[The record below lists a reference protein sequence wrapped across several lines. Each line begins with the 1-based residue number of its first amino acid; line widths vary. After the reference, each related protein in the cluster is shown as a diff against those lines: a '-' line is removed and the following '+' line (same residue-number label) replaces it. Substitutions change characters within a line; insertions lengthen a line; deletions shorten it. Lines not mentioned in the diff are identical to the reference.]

1 MSEMRQ
7 WRHGY
12 RCCLS
17 LAVFLPSCLSVFAA
31 MLVPLP
37 AGAQQQPAQLD
48 CRAEFQAAAPGY
60 GFAREEHATL
70 PSGEQVRVGEVH
82 FTRLPVFSVS
92 DPDEDNFLFR
102 WANRIHILTRP
113 GIIEEQLLFASGE
126 QINAR
131 LLDESARLL
140 RRQGYFHDAD
150 IRPVSRCG
158 DTVDV
163 EVITKDNWSL
173 TPSLSF
179 DRQGGQSTYSVG
191 LRDSNLLGRGQLLAV
206 TDGQELDR
214 RSTELL
220 FQDNNVFGSRIRN
233 RVSLINS
240 DDGDTRAFDLDLPF
254 YALDSRRAWALRLKD
269 DQRQDPQFLRGNEVS
284 EVTHREQDYLAEW
297 GFSPGLQNGL
307 ARRWRVGLR
316 YQANEF
322 SRSMDLP
329 PPAQFPRDREIGY
342 VYAGLELI
350 ADDYT
355 TAFNLDQIYRTEDLH
370 LGFDLTLE
378 LGVAS
383 PALGADGD
391 YLIARGSFSDTL
403 GYDDDSLWQHSLSFE
418 GFYDR
423 ARETSEDVLLR
434 YENRYFRRQTAQR
447 SFFARAEAVYS
458 RNLRGHRQVV
468 LGAQTG
474 ARAFDNRFLVGDR
487 RLVVSVEERLYTD
500 IHLFNLIRVG
510 AAVFADAGRTWAD
523 DGNTGTAGD
532 WLTDVGFGLRLAS
545 SKAAS
550 DRVAHLDF
558 AFPLSNRNDPAVD
571 TMLINFTIKGG
582 F

>member
-1 MSEMRQ
+1 MSQLRQ
-7 WRHGY
+7 WQYGFR
-12 RCCLS
+12 RCPSIFGLPVLVLIS
-17 LAVFLPSCLSVFAA
+17 LPVVVQAQPQTSAPSADLLCGVA
-31 MLVPLP
+31 
-37 AGAQQQPAQLD
+37 
-48 CRAEFQAAAPGY
+48 FQAAEPGY
-60 GFAREEHATL
+60 GFATVEHATV
-70 PSGEQVRVGEVH
+70 PSGQQVKVGEIH
-82 FTRLPVFSVS
+82 ITRLPIFNESN
-92 DPDEDNFLFR
+92 PGEDNFLFR

-113 GIIEEQLLFASGE
+113 GIINEQLLFATGE
-126 QINAR
+126 KIDAR

-173 TPSLSF
+173 TPTLSF
-179 DRQGGQSTYSVG
+179 DRQGGQSTYSFG

-206 TDGQELDR
+206 TDGKDLDR
-214 RSTELL
+214 RSTELM

-233 RVSLINS
+233 RISLANS
-240 DDGDTRAFDLDLPF
+240 SDGDTRAFDLDLPF
-254 YALDSRRAWALRLKD
+254 FALDSRRAWAIRLED
-269 DQRQDPQFLRGNEVS
+269 DQRQDQQFLRGTEVS
-284 EVTHREQDYLAEW
+284 EVNHREQDYLAEV
-297 GFSPGLQNGL
+297 GFSSGLREGL
-307 ARRWRVGLR
+307 ARRWRFGVR
-316 YQANEF
+316 YHANSF
-322 SRSMDLP
+322 SRSADLP
-329 PPAQFPRDREIGY
+329 PPENFPRDRELGY
-342 VYAGLELI
+342 VYAGLEVI

-383 PALGADGD
+383 SALGADGD

-403 GYDDDSLWQHSLSFE
+403 NYDEDSLWQHSLSFE

-423 ARETSEDVLLR
+423 RRDTSEDVMLR

-474 ARAFDNRFLVGDR
+474 ARAFDNRFQVGDR

-510 AAVFADAGRTWAD
+510 AAVFADAGRTWAT
-523 DGNTGTAGD
+523 DGDTGTAED
-532 WLTDVGFGLRLAS
+532 WLTDIGFGLRLAS

-558 AFPLSNRNDPAVD
+558 AFPLSNRNDPAVN
-571 TMLINFTIKGG
+571 TLLINFTIKGG

>member
-1 MSEMRQ
+1 MSELRQ
-7 WRHGY
+7 WPHGH
-12 RCCLS
+12 RCCIPRYLLLCAALLWWPP
-17 LAVFLPSCLSVFAA
+17 LA
-31 MLVPLP
+31 
-37 AGAQQQPAQLD
+37 AQQQSPELQCDADFQPA
-48 CRAEFQAAAPGY
+48 EPGY
-60 GFAREEHATL
+60 GFATVDHATL
-70 PSGEQVRVGEVH
+70 SAGEEVNIGEIH
-82 FTRLPVFSVS
+82 ITRLPIFNES
-92 DPDEDNFLFR
+92 DPDEDNVLFR
-102 WANRIHILTRP
+102 WGNRIHILTRP
-113 GIIEEQLLFASGE
+113 GIINQQLLFASGE
-126 QINAR
+126 RIDAR

-150 IRPVSRCG
+150 IRPVSRCA

-191 LRDSNLLGRGQLLAV
+191 LRDSNLLGRGQLLSV
-206 TDGQELDR
+206 TDGKELDR
-214 RSTELL
+214 RSTELR

-233 RVSLINS
+233 RVSLVNS
-240 DDGDTRAFDLDLPF
+240 SDGDTRAVDLDLPF
-254 YALDSRRAWALRLKD
+254 FALDSRRAWAIRLRD
-269 DQRQDPQFLRGNEVS
+269 EQRQDPQFLRGSEVS
-284 EVTHREQDYLAEW
+284 EVNHREENYLAEI
-297 GFSPGLQNGL
+297 GFSSGLRNSL
-307 ARRWRVGLR
+307 ARRWRVGVR
-316 YQANEF
+316 YHANRF
-322 SRSMDLP
+322 SPSMELP
-329 PPAQFPRDREIGY
+329 PPKNFPRDRELGY
-342 VYAGLELI
+342 LFAGLQVI
-350 ADDYT
+350 ADDYA

-378 LGVAS
+378 LGIAT

-423 ARETSEDVLLR
+423 ARQTSEDVMLR
-434 YENRYFRRQTAQR
+434 YENRYFRRQTARR

-474 ARAFDNRFLVGDR
+474 ARAFDNRFQVGDR

-510 AAVFADAGRTWAD
+510 AAVFADAGRTWAG
-523 DGNTGTAGD
+523 DGNTGTAED

-558 AFPLSNRNDPAVD
+558 AFPLSNRNDPAVS